1 MFGPPFEGTFD
12 AGAISNQ
19 HFNLMYAD
27 LEFITGVMGYETI
40 TVAGITVEHQEVA
53 LVNYTYWFG
62 DSVTSGLMGL
72 AYPRLTSAYVGMN
85 SSVNDN
91 DKQVPYDP
99 IMTTMIK
106 QGLIE
111 PMFSL
116 SLDRDSG
123 SGYLAL
129 GGLPPVNHTGSFAST
144 PILMVSCPHYLPR
157 YDSMSDTQFQI
168 ELLNDVKMNTEYS
181 FYTIIADSYIYMG
194 SQQTRVKPGAWGQL
208 LQNITVNTT
217 HFPVIVDSGTTMMY
231 LPTGNP
237 FSMTALM
244 SGYALT
250 FDLKRYIRI

>member
-1 MFGPPFEGTFD
+1 MFGPQFEGTFD

-27 LEFITGVMGYETI
+27 LEFMTGVMGYETV

-72 AYPRLTSAYVGMN
+72 AYPRLTSAYVGTN

-99 IMTTMIK
+99 IMSTMVK

-116 SLDRDSG
+116 ALDRSSG
-123 SGYLAL
+123 TGYLAL
-129 GGLPPVNHTGSFAST
+129 GGLPPVNHTGSFATT
-144 PILMVSCPHYLPR
+144 PILMASCPHYLFKS
-157 YDSMSDTQFQI
+157 DSASDTQIQI
-168 ELLNDVKMNTEYS
+168 ELLNDVKMKTEYS
-181 FYTIIADSYIYMG
+181 FYTIIADAYIYMG
-194 SQQTRVKPGAWGQL
+194 SQQTRVHTGTWGQL

-217 HFPVIVDSGTTMMY
+217 QFPVIVDSGTTMMY
-231 LPTGNP
+231 LPTGNIFP
-237 FSMTALM
+237 ETTPTTE
-244 SGYALT
+244 YALT
-250 FDLKRYIRI
+250 FDNKRYIKI